1 MPDVI
6 DGFVKE
12 DEFRDVLL
20 NEAEVL
26 VAAEVGDVVRAAGDE
41 VVEAMTLWPLARRK
55 SVRCEPKKPAAPV
68 MTEVG
73 LVGFF
78 VLVLRAI
85 LLRLW
90 IPE

>member
-41 VVEAMTLWPLARRK
+41 VVEADD
-55 SVRCEPKKPAAPV
+55 
-68 MTEVG
+68 
-73 LVGFF
+73 F
-78 VLVLRAI
+78 VAFGEEEIGEMRA
-85 LLRLW
+85 
-90 IPE
+90 